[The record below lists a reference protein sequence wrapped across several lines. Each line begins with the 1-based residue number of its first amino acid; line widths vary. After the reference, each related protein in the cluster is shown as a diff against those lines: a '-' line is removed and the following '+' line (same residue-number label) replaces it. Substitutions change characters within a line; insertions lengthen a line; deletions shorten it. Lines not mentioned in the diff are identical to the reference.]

1 MFDIMEEKRM
11 RAFLSSIL
19 RKSLMCAGFLKEC
32 ASIWR
37 GKDGGQLVLLG
48 FDVTALTPAAYQR
61 HRL

>member
-1 MFDIMEEKRM
+1 
-11 RAFLSSIL
+11 
-19 RKSLMCAGFLKEC
+19 MCAGFLKEC